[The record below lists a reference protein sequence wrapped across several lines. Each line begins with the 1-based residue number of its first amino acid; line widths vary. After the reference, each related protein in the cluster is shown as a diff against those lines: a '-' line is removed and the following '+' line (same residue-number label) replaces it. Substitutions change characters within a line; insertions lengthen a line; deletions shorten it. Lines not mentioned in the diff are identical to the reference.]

1 MDQVMPAAIS
11 LPLFWPKR
19 VVLLSN
25 KSMGRFL
32 LELYQPSL
40 PNKKSQFCR
49 ELLFHSQGS
58 QNTYS
63 MLCMY
68 SFVKVPEH
76 TSRRGV
82 SRQTW
87 AMLGRPRH
95 FPLASSAT
103 YLREAAHQKAS
114 LVPAADSQSF
124 RPSAEMCLP
133 RRSES
138 RAAGSN
144 ARRSLL
150 TKVHGRFL
158 PYAMLFL
165 HT

>member
-82 SRQTW
+82 SRQT
-87 AMLGRPRH
+87 
-95 FPLASSAT
+95 
-103 YLREAAHQKAS
+103 
-114 LVPAADSQSF
+114 
-124 RPSAEMCLP
+124 
-133 RRSES
+133 
-138 RAAGSN
+138 
-144 ARRSLL
+144 
-150 TKVHGRFL
+150 
-158 PYAMLFL
+158 
-165 HT
+165 